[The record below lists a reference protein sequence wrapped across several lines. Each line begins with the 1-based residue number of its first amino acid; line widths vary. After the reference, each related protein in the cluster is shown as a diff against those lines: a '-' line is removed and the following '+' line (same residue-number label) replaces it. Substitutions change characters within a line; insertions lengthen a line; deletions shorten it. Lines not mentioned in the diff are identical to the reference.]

1 MFGGEKLTDFLHS
14 FRKTD
19 KGFTLIEVLVAVV
32 ILGLAYVTVLQNF
45 SISMKNI
52 TRIDRAKTKIF
63 EDVLEFEK
71 VTQLNTDEDVD
82 LDALPSFI
90 EGRIYRLVVIA
101 DESGELMTLRITR
114 L

>member
-1 MFGGEKLTDFLHS
+1 MIGSLRS
-14 FRKTD
+14 RAKTD

-45 SISMKNI
+45 SVSMKNI
-52 TRIDRAKTKIF
+52 TRLDRAKTEIF
-63 EDVLEFEK
+63 ENVLEFENL
-71 VTQLNTDEDVD
+71 TQPDSDEDVD
-82 LDALPSFI
+82 FDAFPSFI

-101 DESGELMTLRITR
+101 DENGELVTLRITR